1 MKKFTIFIVLLLTA
15 TFTWAQTADT
25 QKVSMDAV
33 AAYKKAEQDYANA
46 SMDLHRLN
54 IRNQKRAIIQKA
66 VTLTADQAKAF
77 WPIYDKYEAA
87 LVKVNDIR
95 YNMIKDYAANYETMT
110 DEKAGELIAKATDFQ
125 DQRFAL
131 RKTYLNEA
139 KTVLPAKLVARL
151 YQLENQMDLLIDLDI
166 ASQVPLVK

>member
-1 MKKFTIFIVLLLTA
+1 MKKFTIFIALVLVA
-15 TFTWAQTADT
+15 GFAWAQTAET
-25 QKVSMDAV
+25 QKASMDPV
-33 AAYKKAEQDYANA
+33 AAYKKAEKDYMNA
-46 SMDLHRLN
+46 SIDLQRLN

-66 VTLTADQAKAF
+66 IPLTADQAKAF

-87 LVKVNDIR
+87 LIKVNDIR
-95 YNMIKDYAANYETMT
+95 FNMIKDYAAHYETMT
-110 DEKAGELIAKATDFQ
+110 DEKADELITKATDFQ

-151 YQLENQMDLLIDLDI
+151 YQLENQMDLLVDLDI
-166 ASQVPLVK
+166 AAQVPLVK